1 VFATWQSRI
10 TLQRRRATD
19 TAERAKP
26 AIASVGGVV
35 TPVRPGIA
43 DPFGALPGDGILGRN
58 AVAHS
63 LQQMA
68 EKLAPVDERASARME
83 ALSRAIATDEGR
95 QRWAE
100 VDLRRAF
107 NTEQLAYAYALQKE
121 GGYAHSTI
129 ATADRIRNILVLA
142 PILLTWFALAEASRA
157 YASYITEFPD
167 EVRQP
172 FLLLWERGFGGYA
185 SPLAPSFSTVALI
198 DAVIIAGIIALTFYA
213 HGRREAREDAVEKTA
228 LHFQTDLDNV
238 LAEAS
243 VVLAVDRGSRPAA
256 LARNVDRLVERFD
269 QNSQELLTRLR
280 VEHDRLEQLAGRR
293 EREFADFGVFASGMR
308 AGAEETHRLLVELR
322 QVSTGLQAALEDL
335 TSEVSATVDQGGA
348 LLRAVQGLEQLT
360 SANIQSDQALTR
372 QITAAASALAEA
384 GDKGIAGA
392 DAAAQ
397 ASRVATEAV
406 RGISAIAH
414 DLVASQ
420 ARLERALTEEVET
433 NTRLA
438 EAMQGSTGGMA
449 NSARSLGEIDGN
461 LASLRDEFVR
471 MADGATGQARTLNDL
486 LEQQASVATGLS
498 QVARDISTI
507 SMRTAQ
513 RQDEVSQDIAALIE
527 RLDRVARSMGQGP
540 ALEPPEN
547 PARRDPESG
556 WPRRRS

>member
-1 VFATWQSRI
+1 M
-10 TLQRRRATD
+10 QRRRATE

-43 DPFGALPGDGILGRN
+43 DPFAALPEEGNLGRN
-58 AVAHS
+58 AVAQS
-63 LQQMA
+63 LQRMA
-68 EKLAPVDERASARME
+68 ETLASIDERASARME
-83 ALSRAIATDEGR
+83 ALSRAIATDDGR

-107 NTEQLAYAYALQKE
+107 NTEHLAYAYALKKE

-157 YASYITEFPD
+157 YAAFIAENPD

-172 FLLLWERGFGGYA
+172 FLLLWERGFGGHA
-185 SPLAPSFSTVALI
+185 SALAPSFSTVALI
-198 DAVIIAGIIALTFYA
+198 DAVIIAAIIALTFYA

-228 LHFQTDLDNV
+228 LAFQTDLDNV

-243 VVLAVDRGSRPAA
+243 VVLAVDRGSRPAL

-348 LLRAVQGLEQLT
+348 LLRAVQGLEHLT
-360 SANIQSDQALTR
+360 TANLQSDQALTR
-372 QITAAASALAEA
+372 QITAAATALAEA
-384 GDKGIAGA
+384 SDKGIAGA

-420 ARLERALTEEVET
+420 SRLERALTEEVQT

-438 EAMQGSTGGMA
+438 EALQGSTGGVA
-449 NSARSLGEIDGN
+449 NSARTLGEIE
-461 LASLRDEFVR
+461 ASLSGLRDDLAR
-471 MADGATGQARTLNDL
+471 IADGASIQARTLNDL

-513 RQDEVSQDIAALIE
+513 RQDEVSRDIATLVDRLE
-527 RLDRVARSMGQGP
+527 RVTRTMGQGVAAEP
-540 ALEPPEN
+540 AEN